1 MILNTASEGISLA
14 RKLENDS
21 AGFYEEL
28 ARRNQQHAEPF
39 LAFAREN
46 KKNIAHI
53 DRVYYG
59 VITDAIEGS
68 YAFNIDTDDYICD
81 ISLTQGE
88 SYTDSLN
95 RAIAIEEK
103 IVKFYLDATEQS
115 KSLMAD
121 LPRAFEMVARKRTAR
136 ISTIRSLISTIDG
149 G

>member
-1 MILNTASEGISLA
+1 MILHTASEGITLA

-28 ARRNQQHAEPF
+28 ARRNQQHVESF

-68 YAFNIDTDDYICD
+68 YAFNM
-81 ISLTQGE
+81 E
-88 SYTDSLN
+88 SDKYTLDSSSSKTKSNPEMLKQ
-95 RAIAIEEK
+95 ALLIEGK
-103 IVKFYLDATEQS
+103 IIEFYSDAAEQS
-115 KSLMAD
+115 QSLMAD
-121 LPRAFEMVARKRTAR
+121 LPRAFTMIAKKRNNR
-136 ISTIRSLISTIDG
+136 ISSLKLLE
-149 G
+149 